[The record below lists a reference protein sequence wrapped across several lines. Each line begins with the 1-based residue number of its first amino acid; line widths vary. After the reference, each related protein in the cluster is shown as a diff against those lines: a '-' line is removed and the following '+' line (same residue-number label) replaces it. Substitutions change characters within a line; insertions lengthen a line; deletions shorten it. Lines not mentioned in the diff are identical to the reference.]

1 MNKKKNI
8 LSHRN
13 CRKRNAPRK
22 KEEGKKMRFWSES
35 RKRLNCLTTRIMQ
48 MGRRSAHAPTR
59 SSRGIVTVQTAS
71 KACCNNTGKT
81 GISKWLLSGSRNKF
95 SRFTLVFYLLNAI
108 IASYNGGELKL
119 TQTEVNFFVG
129 WKVIL
134 IDVISLFYIFSWI
147 LNC

>member
-59 SSRGIVTVQTAS
+59 LSRGIVTVQTAS

>member
-95 SRFTLVFYLLNAI
+95 SCFTLVFYLLNAI